1 MDGTACSDLSRQD
14 KSFFSSY
21 FFRYQAKAY
30 RYFFYF
36 RFLIQIHFFMI
47 GTLVNVVAILV
58 GGSLGLLFRTKI
70 PKRMFSIVFQ
80 AIGIFTLYLGVSM
93 ALKAN
98 ELLLMVFSLVLG
110 ALLGEFLRL
119 EERVENV
126 SKLLKRKIGSTD
138 DHFSSAFITS
148 FMLFCLGAMTIL
160 GSMEE
165 GMGNEPT
172 LLLTKSMMDGFASVA
187 LAAAMGVGVLFSVIP
202 LLIYQGGL
210 TLLASLFGGLIPEA
224 IINEIAGVGG
234 VLIIGL
240 GLSILEIKKVK
251 VLNMLPALLV
261 EALLCYLFLG

>member
-1 MDGTACSDLSRQD
+1 
-14 KSFFSSY
+14 
-21 FFRYQAKAY
+21 
-30 RYFFYF
+30 
-36 RFLIQIHFFMI
+36 MI

-58 GGSLGLLFRTKI
+58 GGSLGLIFRTRI
-70 PKRMFSIVFQ
+70 PERMFKIVFQ

-98 ELLLMVFSLVLG
+98 ELLIMVFSLVVG
-110 ALLGEFLRL
+110 ALIGEFLRL
-119 EERVENV
+119 EDRVENL
-126 SKLLKRKIGSTD
+126 SELLKKKIGSKD
-138 DHFSSAFITS
+138 DKFSTGFVTS

-172 LLLTKSMMDGFASVA
+172 LLLTKSMMDGFSAVA
-187 LAAAMGVGVLFSVIP
+187 LAAVMGVGVLFSVIP

-210 TLLASLFGGLIPEA
+210 TLLAALFGGVIPEV
-224 IINEIAGVGG
+224 IITEIAGVGG

-240 GLSILEIKKVK
+240 GISILEIKKIK

-261 EALLCYLFLG
+261 EVLLCYIFLR